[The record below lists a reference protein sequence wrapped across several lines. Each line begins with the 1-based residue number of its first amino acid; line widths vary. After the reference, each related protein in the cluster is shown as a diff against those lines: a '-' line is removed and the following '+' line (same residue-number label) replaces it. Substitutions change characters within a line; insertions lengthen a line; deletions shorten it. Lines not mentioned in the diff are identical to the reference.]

1 VKFVDPRYSRA
12 KQASCSIEPAV
23 TLVADSNFGERVL
36 RQRIKGREFHCTLAL
51 AFGLLVLLFAAPTA
65 SAETWSGYR
74 GGQDGNAVQASKPAS
89 RLGVEWR
96 IDGSLLSERA
106 NCVSYGEGA
115 VFTTISDL
123 SGDVRIIALSAADG
137 QETWTSAAYME
148 VRGCPVFVDGVLY
161 ASTQRKSDGRWAV
174 AALEADDGGPVWE
187 HLLPVG
193 RSMNESVR
201 VSDNRVVAVASYS
214 NPGTRHELIALDATD
229 GNEAWSLTNLDFTPA
244 SVVAAGEQSVVV
256 VINNELRA
264 YDIADGTNLN
274 WPVLNGPQ
282 IRDVGLAGVID
293 DGHYFGTRQDASG
306 NPTTIVGRDL
316 GTGAVNWARSV
327 GAYSITHLVA
337 DDARVYAFSVFNLG
351 EPAKVTSVSRGTG
364 EVLWNQNVLSN
375 WYRFFLLGNRLY
387 VDGYSPQ
394 ESPTPD
400 GLAARWS
407 LIDPASGE
415 LRGTT
420 SGFFDTSG
428 STSNTAYG
436 NGRFFEWRSTTES
449 TESPST
455 PPFELVS
462 IGDTVAPEIEVTAP
476 ATGSYKSA
484 TQALTWTADD
494 GVDTTLN
501 RFEVSVNGAP
511 PQTVAG
517 GETSLQLTSLSAG
530 ANTIEV
536 KAVDLQGNE
545 STATRQITVVP
556 SPTPVASLV
565 VPPAP
570 VLSGSEVTLD
580 AGSSTDSVL
589 DGQIT
594 GYEWD
599 LDGNGSFETEGGSQP
614 TIQTTPSQVGTRN
627 VAVKVTNDSGNP
639 DTASGV
645 IDVRR
650 VPPPGSGVV
659 GVSINEAATFTNDPN
674 VKLTVVW
681 PALASDLAV
690 SNDGGFA
697 SSDVFPLPANGITEW
712 TLDDSGPERLPKTVY
727 LRYYGAGSDL
737 NTYTD
742 DIILDRTAPVIEAA
756 TAVEGAAAA
765 SVPASLSS
773 SISPGSQGSP
783 ASTSRRRA
791 PKRYRIRLRARDA
804 TSGVVA
810 IQAARSTRAKGPV
823 IRVGRRVTN
832 LRKTIN
838 PRVRYRPKLVRVK
851 DAAGNWSRFRRVR

>member
-1 VKFVDPRYSRA
+1 M
-12 KQASCSIEPAV
+12 
-23 TLVADSNFGERVL
+23 
-36 RQRIKGREFHCTLAL
+36 RQRVEGREACRTLAL

-106 NCVSYGEGA
+106 NCVAYGEGA

-137 QETWTSAAYME
+137 QDIWTSAAYME

-193 RSMNESVR
+193 RSMNEAVR
-201 VSDNRVVAVASYS
+201 VSDSRVIALATYS
-214 NPGTRHELIALDATD
+214 NPGTRHELIALDTTN
-229 GNEAWSLTNLDFTPA
+229 GTEAWSLTNLNSA
-244 SVVAAGEQSVVV
+244 SVVAAAEQTAVV
-256 VINNELRA
+256 VIENELRA
-264 YDIADGTNLN
+264 YGIADGTNLN

-293 DGHYFGTRQDASG
+293 AGHYFGTRTDSSG

-316 GTGAVNWARSV
+316 GTGAVNWTRSV
-327 GAYSITHLVA
+327 GAYSVTHLVA

-351 EPAKVTSVSRGTG
+351 EPAKVTAVSRGTG

-375 WYRFFLLGNRLY
+375 WSRFFLLGNRLY

-400 GLAARWS
+400 GLAAHWS
-407 LIDPASGE
+407 LIDPSSGE

-436 NGRFFEWRSTTES
+436 NSRFFEWRSTTES

-484 TQALTWTADD
+484 GQTLTWTADD
-494 GVDTTLN
+494 GVDTALN

-536 KAVDLQGNE
+536 KAVDLQSNE

-570 VLSGSEVTLD
+570 VLSGSQVTLD

-599 LDGNGSFETEGGSQP
+599 LDGNGSFETAGGSQP
-614 TIQTTPSQVGTRN
+614 TIQFTPGQVGTRN
-627 VAVKVTNDSGNP
+627 VAVRVTNDSGNSG
-639 DTASGV
+639 TASGLV
-645 IDVRR
+645 DVRR
-650 VPPPGSGVV
+650 APPPGAGVV
-659 GVSINEAATFTNDPN
+659 GVSINEAATFTNDPQI
-674 VKLTVVW
+674 KLTVVW

-697 SSDVFPLPANGITEW
+697 TSDVFPLPASGVVQW
-712 TLDDSGPERLPKTVY
+712 TLDESGPERLPKTVY

-742 DIILDRTAPVIEAA
+742 DIILDQTAPVIESA
-756 TAVEGAAAA
+756 TVVATTVSASASGLTATRRDRFARPGLDQPEGPEAVPDSPAGERHHLRDRRNSGCEVDEG
-765 SVPASLSS
+765 
-773 SISPGSQGSP
+773 QGSGNP
-783 ASTSRRRA
+783 GRQKSEASC
-791 PKRYRIRLRARDA
+791 
-804 TSGVVA
+804 
-810 IQAARSTRAKGPV
+810 ARSM
-823 IRVGRRVTN
+823 
-832 LRKTIN
+832 N
-838 PRVRYRPKLVRVK
+838 PKVRYRPKLVRVK
-851 DAAGNWSRFRRVR
+851 DAAGNWSRFRKVRAKSR